1 MAISEDQRAML
12 QLLLEGG
19 QSYADIGGLLG
30 VDASEVRSRARRAL
44 TELGG
49 IDPDTQVGLTDYLL
63 GQADPIGRADA
74 ARQLQSDPGTADL
87 ASKLATQLRVIAP
100 KARLP
105 ELPGHVGTAPL
116 AAPAPGV
123 PTEATPASV
132 AGPGAGGRAAGAVRS
147 ALDRIG
153 GAVGSLGDRE
163 RRLPVALG
171 AAVLL
176 VIAVVLVI
184 VNPFGGGGDGDS
196 STSSDQQAAS
206 GDDIEVVE
214 LEPQNG
220 SGASGQA
227 VIARVQD
234 QPVLQINLSNL
245 KPSGKNDNYIVWLYN
260 SDQVAFP
267 LARDQVGSDGT
278 LTGAAAIPTALIPL
292 LSQFKAID
300 VSLASNA
307 QTQEALQ
314 AAAKA
319 QQLPPHSGESVLR
332 GTIGNIPPSV
342 SELGTSTGATG
353 GTGTDAGA
361 GTGGTSTTP

>member
-1 MAISEDQRAML
+1 ML

-19 QSYADIGGLLG
+19 QSYADIGALLG
-30 VDASEVRSRARRAL
+30 VEPAEVKSRARRAL
-44 TELGG
+44 AELGG
-49 IDPDTQVGLTDYLL
+49 VDPDSQVGLTDYLL

-87 ASKLATQLRVIAP
+87 ATKLATQLRVIAP

-105 ELPGHVGTAPL
+105 ELPGHVGAAPL

-123 PTEATPASV
+123 PTTPSAAAPA
-132 AGPGAGGRAAGAVRS
+132 AGPGAASRAAGAVS
-147 ALDRIG
+147 SGLERIG
-153 GAVGSLGDRE
+153 GAVSSLGDRD

-171 AAVLL
+171 LTALL
-176 VIAVVLVI
+176 IVVVVLVV
-184 VNPFGGGGDGDS
+184 VNPFGGGDENGGT
-196 STSSDQQAAS
+196 STSAAA
-206 GDDIEVVE
+206 DDLEVVK

-245 KPSGKNDNYIVWLYN
+245 QPTGKDQNYIVWLYA
-260 SDQVAFP
+260 SEQVAFP

-278 LTGAAAIPTALIPL
+278 LTGAAAIPSALIGL
-292 LSQFKAID
+292 LPQFKAID

-307 QTQEALQ
+307 QTQQALQ
-314 AAAKA
+314 DAAKA
-319 QQLPPHSGESVLR
+319 QQLPPHSGTSVLR
-332 GTIGNIPPSV
+332 GTINNIPPSV
-342 SELGTSTGATG
+342 SELGNAGGASGTSTGAGGAT
-353 GTGTDAGA
+353 GTGIGGA
-361 GTGGTSTTP
+361 STTP